1 MRTARSRSISSQ
13 DGATIRKRRTRRG
26 PILAAAVVLLVGV
39 AAPTAAY
46 AAAPKPTDSHSA
58 GQPNLGDNVII
69 FNPTMSQAQIQS
81 TVDAVAA
88 QQISNQ
94 FGTQRYTLFFQ
105 PGTYGSA
112 ADPLT
117 FDVGYYTQVAGLGLE
132 PGDVIINGTIN
143 VHNQCFT
150 NPDGTPNCIALDNFW
165 RSMSN
170 LTINVAGG
178 SGCQTNT
185 EFWAVSQAAPM
196 RRVVVNGGTSLM
208 DYCTAGPQYASG
220 GFIADS
226 KFTGGTVVNGSQQQF
241 LVRNSDLDG
250 WTNSVWNQVFSG
262 DIGAPATDFGGPTV
276 PPATGPVAYTNVAKS
291 PVTADAPYLYTDAY
305 GNLRVMVP
313 GVLKNSVG
321 PSWTNGTG
329 R

>member
-46 AAAPKPTDSHSA
+46 AAAPKPADSHSA

-143 VHNQCFT
+143 VHNQCDADWLLRVEQLLAIDVE
-150 NPDGTPNCIALDNFW
+150 PDHQRGRRLRVPDQYRVLGRIAGRPD
-165 RSMSN
+165 
-170 LTINVAGG
+170 
-178 SGCQTNT
+178 
-185 EFWAVSQAAPM
+185 
-196 RRVVVNGGTSLM
+196 
-208 DYCTAGPQYASG
+208 ASG
-220 GFIADS
+220 RRQRAHFADGLLRGRAVLRERR
-226 KFTGGTVVNGSQQQF
+226 FHRRLEVHRRNGRQRF
-241 LVRNSDLDG
+241 
-250 WTNSVWNQVFSG
+250 
-262 DIGAPATDFGGPTV
+262 PA
-276 PPATGPVAYTNVAKS
+276 A
-291 PVTADAPYLYTDAY
+291 
-305 GNLRVMVP
+305 VP
-313 GVLKNSVG
+313 GAQQRS
-321 PSWTNGTG
+321 G
-329 R
+329 RVDQRRLEPGLLR